1 MSVNSKQTVIG
12 GSRLKKTPAAIDSG
26 IDNMTVDQ
34 LERQLG
40 GLAARWRGTDEQRA
54 AASIVKNYQSTLRR
68 MIALGYHDSL
78 DVESEL
84 PDEYMPAE
92 YLALFA

>member
-1 MSVNSKQTVIG
+1 
-12 GSRLKKTPAAIDSG
+12 
-26 IDNMTVDQ
+26 
-34 LERQLG
+34 
-40 GLAARWRGTDEQRA
+40 
-54 AASIVKNYQSTLRR
+54 